1 MKSDVNKLLKKHAQ
15 LNHLD
20 AAKVISHVQRDSGEW
35 VKNTLMLEGYDVPF
49 KYSRKE
55 KYRSLQG
62 GRVNLTYYAQMEN
75 VAGIELESMKV
86 VRIRRS

>member
-1 MKSDVNKLLKKHAQ
+1 MKSDVNKLLKKNEK

-20 AAKVISHVQRDSGEW
+20 AVKVVSHVQRESGDW

-55 KYRSLQG
+55 KYRSLAG
-62 GRVNLTYYAQMEN
+62 GLVNLTYYAQTEN
-75 VAGIELESMKV
+75 VAGMEFESMKV